1 MSEPVNKN
9 RKPAPR
15 HPYMQWIV
23 AISVGVIVSL
33 LVFERATDPEPTLQ
47 KVIEEAVVME
57 ARLLLLSYVL
67 PGGELQLVDPLAP
80 DRKVGKTYIW
90 PVESGWEVSGYYR
103 RDQQDLWHPFLMNL
117 DASSELTLLAVKDS
131 NERLIGMSAQ
141 DPKFS
146 AVP

>member
-1 MSEPVNKN
+1 MSEPVNKK

-15 HPYMQWIV
+15 HSYMQWIV
-23 AISVGVIVSL
+23 AIAVGVIVSL
-33 LVFERATDPEPTLQ
+33 LVFERVTDPEPTLQ

-90 PVESGWEVSGYYR
+90 PVESGWEVSGFYR
-103 RDQQDLWHPFLMNL
+103 RDQQDRWHPFLMNL
-117 DASSELTLLAVKDS
+117 DASSQLTLLAVQDS
-131 NERLIGMSAQ
+131 NERLIGMSAR

>member
-1 MSEPVNKN
+1 MSEPVNKE
-9 RKPAPR
+9 RKPASR
-15 HPYMQWIV
+15 HRYMQWIV
-23 AISVGVIVSL
+23 AIAVGVIVSL

-47 KVIEEAVVME
+47 KAIEEAVVME

-90 PVESGWEVSGYYR
+90 PVQSGWEVSGYYR
-103 RDQQDLWHPFLMNL
+103 RDQQDPWHPFLMNL
-117 DASSELTLLAVKDS
+117 DASSQLTLLAVKDS
-131 NERLIGMSAQ
+131 NERLIGMSAR